1 MRLLC
6 LLLLNICVATP
17 TVNIIGDPVDNAVM
31 LIKNGNMREFT
42 KTFSPDVE
50 LSILNNENINPA
62 QAEPALENFFKNNAV
77 KTVSVVHRIASNPNI
92 RYAVLDVVTATGTY
106 RTSVSLKLV
115 NGQFLVNE
123 LRIEAEKK

>member
-31 LIKNGNMREFT
+31 LIKNGNMREFA
-42 KTFSPDVE
+42 KIFSPDIE

-62 QAEPALENFFKNNAV
+62 QAEQALADFFKNNTV
-77 KTVSVVHRIASNPNI
+77 KTVNVVHRIASNLNI
-92 RYAVLDVVTATGTY
+92 RYTVLDVVTATGTY